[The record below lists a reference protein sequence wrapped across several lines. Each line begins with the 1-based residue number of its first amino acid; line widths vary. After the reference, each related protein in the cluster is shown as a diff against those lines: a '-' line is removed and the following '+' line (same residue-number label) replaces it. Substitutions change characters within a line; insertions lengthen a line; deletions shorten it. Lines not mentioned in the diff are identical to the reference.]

1 MRDLTPEVL
10 HEMKT
15 QVMAHPTLPSYS
27 KKTLLG
33 ALTKASEG
41 VVPTTG
47 ELNLIETAFGK
58 ETALSFHAFAKA
70 RGKYK
75 DLLYEVGNIPRSVMA
90 SADVSGVG
98 RQGLGALTNHPII
111 SSRVLGDMMRSF
123 GSEEAFQREMTAL
136 AQRPNAPMYHVG
148 GLQVTNLEEIGNR
161 EEAFASNLAEKLTG
175 LGNRNRS
182 FVRWSGRAYTLFLS
196 KARADIFDYYVAQ
209 FAKTG
214 TNVHDQEF
222 LKGLG
227 AMVNSITGRGWSLGG
242 LARNESGKALN
253 TVLFSPRLM
262 ASRFDMFNP
271 VYYAKMPRKLRL
283 LALRHSL
290 VTVGAIMTT
299 LELAR
304 LSGAKVGVDPR
315 SADFAKIK
323 VGNTRIDVAAG
334 YQQVVRVLA
343 QIIVGQS
350 VSSSTGEVV
359 NLRSGKYGQK
369 TTTDVLTTF
378 FQNKE
383 SPLFSVGSDYLL
395 RGGQNSIG
403 QKVTPQSE
411 AYQHLSPLL
420 IQDVRDIY
428 NEKHGGMNGIAWA
441 VGAYGL
447 GALGVGLQTYATPPP
462 KALKKPQSY
471 FGSSSSGGGS
481 PYFAPAP
488 ASSSGGYFK

>member
-1 MRDLTPEVL
+1 
-10 HEMKT
+10 
-15 QVMAHPTLPSYS
+15 
-27 KKTLLG
+27 
-33 ALTKASEG
+33 
-41 VVPTTG
+41 
-47 ELNLIETAFGK
+47 
-58 ETALSFHAFAKA
+58 
-70 RGKYK
+70 
-75 DLLYEVGNIPRSVMA
+75 
-90 SADVSGVG
+90 
-98 RQGLGALTNHPII
+98 
-111 SSRVLGDMMRSF
+111 
-123 GSEEAFQREMTAL
+123 
-136 AQRPNAPMYHVG
+136 MYHVG

-428 NEKHGGMNGIAWA
+428 NEKHGGMNGLAAAFGGYA
-441 VGAYGL
+441 VGSVGL
-447 GALGVGLQTYATPPP
+447 GMQTYGPGPSKGADEE
-462 KALKKPQSY
+462 AVVVLFFLAV
-471 FGSSSSGGGS
+471 FGW
-481 PYFAPAP
+481 
-488 ASSSGGYFK
+488 